1 MKAANTIK
9 LLAGFLLLGF
19 SLQAQ
24 DLSGVR
30 ILINPGHGGY
40 DSDDRN
46 VVIAPFT
53 SGNQNGFWES
63 KSNLDKGLA
72 LRSMLLAHNAQA
84 MMSRTQNTTADD
96 LPLSAIVQMANEYNA
111 DFMLSIHS
119 NAGAGSANHVLM
131 LYSGVDT
138 GDTYIYP
145 TPTPY
150 SELSKAI
157 STEIAKNIYSNQ
169 ITTWSST
176 YSVRGDKT
184 FGRVAMGGWSDGYGV
199 LRGLTVPGVIS
210 EASMHDY
217 IPETYRLMNM
227 DYKRLEAWHFLKS
240 FATYFKSAALT
251 TGNIAG
257 SVRDKFLLNE
267 ANYFKLPAS
276 KDIYLPVNGATV
288 KILPGDSVCTT
299 DNLNNGVFSFENL
312 PAGTYSLVTQA
323 VGYHPDTTQLTVEA
337 NKTTYANIRLN
348 KIRNT
353 PPQVVEYSPRAL
365 TPDTVMLA
373 SSVIRLKFNWD
384 IDPASAQ
391 QAFSITPA
399 VAGTFV
405 FKESNFVMEFVP
417 SAPLDVSTIYTVT
430 LAKTLKHF
438 DGLTMENDFTFQFK
452 TASRNQL
459 KLIAAYPMKNE
470 TNVDY
475 LQPVFTFVFDKKL
488 QTSELINGVQVYDKS
503 GKLIAKN
510 LRKLYHNTV
519 PAPYGS
525 TQLTMAENLVPG
537 GNYIVKLAKGIKDV
551 DGVFLTDTLEIPFTA
566 SNERV
571 TDKTVA
577 ENFETA
583 GKLSVDE
590 LQSKLVGAASVLSSS
605 STRLFD
611 TYSYNLKYTFTDKT
625 GGEVV
630 YRFNS
635 PSVNVTCDSVMGL
648 HIYGDLSGNELYLMF
663 LSGGETKLIRADS
676 IHYGFWKYAEV
687 SLKELPAQSN
697 WQFTGFKILQTTA
710 PLSATGNLLVD
721 NLLIYSKP
729 LSVVSSPKLNNV
741 KIYPN
746 PASDVLFVE
755 VKDNQPV
762 QRLELY
768 SISGQLIRKS
778 TLRTMQVADII
789 PGTYMI
795 KVRMKEGTI
804 TVPVFISR

>member
-1 MKAANTIK
+1 MKASKFKFII
-9 LLAGFLLLGF
+9 AGLLLLGF

-46 VVIAPFT
+46 VVIAPYT

-63 KSNLDKGLA
+63 KSNLDKGFA
-72 LRSMLLAHNAQA
+72 LRGMLLTHGAEA
-84 MMSRTQNTTADD
+84 MMSRAQNTTADD

-138 GDTYIYP
+138 GDLHVYP

-169 ITTWSST
+169 ITTWNST

-184 FGRVAMGGWSDGYGV
+184 FGRTAMDNWSDGYGV

-227 DYKRLEAWHFLKS
+227 DYKRLEAWQFLKS
-240 FATYFKSAALT
+240 FAAYFKSAALT

-257 SVRDKFLLNE
+257 SVRDKFLLND
-267 ANYFKLPAS
+267 AAYFKFPGS
-276 KDIYLPVNGATV
+276 KDSFLPLNGATV

-299 DNLNNGVFSFENL
+299 DNLNNGVFSFESL
-312 PAGTYSLVTQA
+312 PAATYNLVTQA
-323 VGYHPDTTQLTVEA
+323 AGYHPDTTSVTVEA

-365 TPDTVMLA
+365 SPDTLMLA

-384 IDPASAQ
+384 VDPVSAQ
-391 QAFSITPA
+391 QAFTITPA
-399 VAGTFV
+399 VAGTIV

-417 SAPLDVSTIYTVT
+417 SAPLDTSTLYTVKI
-430 LAKTLKHF
+430 AKTVRHF

-459 KLIAAYPMKNE
+459 KLIAAYPMMNE

-475 LQPVFTFVFDKKL
+475 YQPTFTFVFDKKI
-488 QTSELINGVQVYDKS
+488 QTSELINGVQVYDKT
-503 GKLIAKN
+503 GKVIAKN

-519 PAPYGS
+519 PLPYGS
-525 TQLTMAENLVPG
+525 TQLTLAESLVHG
-537 GNYIVKLAKGIKDV
+537 GNYMVKLAKGIRDI

-566 SNERV
+566 SDERI
-571 TDKTVA
+571 TDKTVV

-590 LQSKLVGAASVLSSS
+590 MQSKQVSSASVLSSS
-605 STRLFD
+605 STRLFGS
-611 TYSYNLKYTFTDKT
+611 YSYNLKYTFTDKT

-630 YRFNS
+630 YKVNS
-635 PSVNVTCDSVMGL
+635 PSVNVTHDSVMGL
-648 HIYGDLSGNELYLMF
+648 HLYGDLSGNELYLMF
-663 LSGGETKLIRADS
+663 AHENETKLIKADS

-687 SLKELPAQSN
+687 SLRELTPQLS
-697 WQFTGFKILQTTA
+697 WQLAGFKIVQTTA
-710 PLSATGNLLVD
+710 PLSNTGNLFVD
-721 NLLIYSKP
+721 NLLVYSKP
-729 LSVVSSPKLNNV
+729 LSHVSSPKLNPV
-741 KIYPN
+741 KVYPN
-746 PASDVLFVE
+746 PVSDVLYLE
-755 VKDNQPV
+755 AKDNQPI
-762 QRLELY
+762 QFWELY
-768 SISGQLIRKS
+768 SLSGQL
-778 TLRTMQVADII
+778 LRQARENPMPVADII

-795 KVRMKEGTI
+795 KVQLKEGTF
-804 TVPVFISR
+804 TVPVIISR